1 MRWAPAR
8 GPCYPAWMGSPPS
21 SAPRASRPPKGR
33 GQRPW
38 YLLLS
43 LVASWLLGAMALM
56 SGGSVI
62 AFFREDANELR
73 ESLDRDE
80 SRLSDEGE
88 RALFK
93 ERSERLNEAHER
105 ARRREF
111 PLGVATL
118 VLGGAMVAM
127 SARAMSGREG
137 ARGALV
143 QVTLARVALIG
154 VAFALT
160 PDVRAAEFGVAN
172 VLGYLSVGKMG
183 FEALACLLVVVALT
197 RQGSR
202 AFFGADEGSVWER

>member
-1 MRWAPAR
+1 
-8 GPCYPAWMGSPPS
+8 MGSPPS
-21 SAPRASRPPKGR
+21 SASRVSRPPNGR

-62 AFFREDANELR
+62 AFFREDGSEL
-73 ESLDRDE
+73 EQALERDE
-80 SRLSDEGE
+80 HRLADEGE

-93 ERSERLNEAHER
+93 ERSIELNLAHER
-105 ARRREF
+105 AKDREF
-111 PLGVATL
+111 PLGVATM

-137 ARGALV
+137 ARGSLV
-143 QVTLARVALIG
+143 QVTVARIGLVGLA
-154 VAFALT
+154 FFLT
-160 PDVRAAEFGVAN
+160 SDVRAVEFGIAN
-172 VLGYLSVGKMG
+172 VLGYVSVGKMV
-183 FEALACLLVVVALT
+183 FEAVACLLIVIALT

-202 AFFGADEGSVWER
+202 AFFGRDEGSVWER